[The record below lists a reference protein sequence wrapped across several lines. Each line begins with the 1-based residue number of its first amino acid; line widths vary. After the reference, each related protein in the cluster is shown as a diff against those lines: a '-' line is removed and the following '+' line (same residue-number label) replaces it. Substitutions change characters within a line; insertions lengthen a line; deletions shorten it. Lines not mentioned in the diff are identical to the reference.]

1 MGEPLYETSFV
12 EFYDH
17 MPIYQ
22 ARRDAE
28 FYLAQAVKSGGPV
41 LELGCGTGR
50 VLLPI
55 ARAGI
60 EITGVDA
67 SELMLGKLREKL
79 GREPAEVQARVK
91 LAQAEMTN
99 FEIGSKFA
107 LITIPFRPFQHLIR
121 VEDEMQCLE
130 QVRKHLAPGGRLV
143 FDIFNPDPSRLT
155 DAKWMEEGAPRTEFD
170 MPDGRHVKL
179 VDRMTGVSRA
189 NQVMEVEFIFYVTP
203 PGGGETL
210 RLVHPFSMRFIY
222 RHEMEHLLA
231 RCGLRVVKLYGD
243 LDGGDFGDNSTE
255 MIFVAEAA

>member
-28 FYLAQAVKSGGPV
+28 FYFAQAVKSGGPA

-79 GREPAEVQARVK
+79 QREPPEVQSRVK

-99 FEIGSKFA
+99 FDLGRKFA

-130 QVRKHLAPGGRLV
+130 QVRKHLAPRGQLV
-143 FDIFNPDPSRLT
+143 FDIFNPDPSRLV
-155 DAKWMEEGAPRTEFD
+155 DPKWMEEGAARTEFD
-170 MPDGRHVKL
+170 MPDGRHVQL

-203 PGGGETL
+203 PGGKTL

-243 LDGGDFGDNSTE
+243 SDGGEFGDKSTE